1 MVIRVK
7 KVKDI
12 LKYVATGFLVLL
24 VLLCVYTFIATDVL
38 KKDYVNVFGY
48 TYFVVASGSMSGTI
62 EVDDVIFVR
71 ITKDVKTNDIIT
83 YKSKEGDLITH
94 RLINKNGNTYITK
107 GDVNNAV
114 DDAVTQDQIIGKV
127 KFILSPSFILK
138 SLAVFLIVF
147 ILLALINFDKII
159 KKFIVKDEKVPIKI
173 PDTIFASPKPVSED
187 TSTGLTVTISL
198 EEMEK
203 LKRSHE
209 KETENEIEVLDFDDY
224 LVEEPEKKKKRDAVE
239 KETIDLVVSILKCK
253 NNGNSK
259 SKMNKK
265 WLEKYQYVY
274 KLCHLVLN
282 GNVEQLVDEISKPKF
297 TEIYD
302 YDLNRVGLTEIIRNR
317 VFEMPI
323 YVFLRLLT
331 YAILY
336 NDDEMFD
343 GIYKILRYKVMFDK
357 DNLFRQIQKSDK
369 NAIKQVKTLIDF
381 MKKVSNKF
389 DNKNVFNLD
398 KIERLAKIE
407 SY

>member
-1 MVIRVK
+1 MK

-138 SLAVFLIVF
+138 SLAIFLIVF

-323 YVFLRLLT
+323 YIFLRLLT

-389 DNKNVFNLD
+389 DNKNVFDLD